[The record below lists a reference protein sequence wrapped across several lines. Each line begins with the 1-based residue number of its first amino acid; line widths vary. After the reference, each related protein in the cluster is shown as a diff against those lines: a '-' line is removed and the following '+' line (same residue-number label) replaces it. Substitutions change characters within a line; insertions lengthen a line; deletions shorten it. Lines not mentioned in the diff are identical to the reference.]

1 MNATDLLPEVR
12 RLPIHPIAKIFPL
25 MEGAAF
31 TELVEDIKANG
42 LRDPLVLYAGAIL
55 DGRNRMRACESLGIE
70 PATRVYDGA
79 DPLAFAISTNL
90 RRRHL
95 KDSQRAL
102 IAARLSNI
110 PQGGHRGEGKVSRS
124 LAAQMLNVTERTLD
138 WGRQVE
144 LHAAPAIKEMVE
156 RGRLSVSAGG
166 KIAKLSESE
175 QAKLAV
181 EGPAA
186 VTAKAR
192 KLERLRGRQGR
203 SEYSILWK
211 CVDDICEALEAFL
224 IGHAHMAASKLVREL
239 ERVAKT
245 RRS

>member
-1 MNATDLLPEVR
+1 MIEV
-12 RLPIHPIAKIFPL
+12 HSIANIFPL
-25 MEGAAF
+25 IEGSAF
-31 TELVEDIKANG
+31 AEFVEDIKANG
-42 LRDPLVLYAGAIL
+42 LRDPIILYEGAVL
-55 DGRNRMRACESLGIE
+55 DGRNRLRACEQLGIE
-70 PATRVYDGA
+70 PATKVYAGA
-79 DPLAFAISTNL
+79 DPLAFVISTNL

-110 PQGGHRGEGKVSRS
+110 PHGGHRGDLREGKISRS

-144 LHAAPAIKEMVE
+144 LHAAPPIKELVE

-166 KIAKLSESE
+166 KIAKLPSAE
-175 QAKLAV
+175 QAKLALA
-181 EGPAA
+181 GPAA
-186 VTAKAR
+186 ITARAR

-211 CVDDICEALEAFL
+211 CVDDICEALEATR
-224 IGHAHMAASKLVREL
+224 IDTAHIAASKLVREL
-239 ERVAKT
+239 SRVAAS
-245 RRS
+245 RRGAK